1 MTAVSLFSRPGVLPA
16 PCCLVQS
23 SLPRLSL
30 SVSLPGTGRAI
41 AAGSRAGGTR
51 PPRGLPSSTVRPSA
65 TFRARAGNSGGS
77 GRRGLLSSS
86 HFCRLG
92 WGLPCYPRWQVR
104 CIGRGRV
111 RCLPGGLLAHFPCP
125 CCSLAPS
132 SLPTPRP
139 HGHPGL
145 PASLALHP
153 QRDSSSPG
161 VPRGSCI
168 PQQSGAGAGRG
179 VKCSKACEPG
189 GVAAN

>member
-1 MTAVSLFSRPGVLPA
+1 MTAVSFFSRPGVLPA

-51 PPRGLPSSTVRPSA
+51 PPRGLPSSTVHPSA
-65 TFRARAGNSGGS
+65 TFRAQAGHSGGS

-111 RCLPGGLLAHFPCP
+111 RCLPGALLAHLPCP

-139 HGHPGL
+139 HGHRWRCAHNGTAPAPGCL
-145 PASLALHP
+145 GAPAS
-153 QRDSSSPG
+153 
-161 VPRGSCI
+161 